1 MKFDFE
7 KSEAMLFLED
17 GTMLC
22 DDGDIQDL
30 QIMDGKTITIAN
42 WFKTTKRKGIILR
55 HIFLFF
61 DSVDAIFFANSG
73 VTIL

>member
-22 DDGDIQDL
+22 DDGDIQDV
-30 QIMDGKTITIAN
+30 QIVDGKTIMIAN
-42 WFKTTKRKGIILR
+42 RFKTTKRKGIILR
-55 HIFLFF
+55 HILFF
-61 DSVDAIFFANSG
+61 LTV
-73 VTIL
+73 